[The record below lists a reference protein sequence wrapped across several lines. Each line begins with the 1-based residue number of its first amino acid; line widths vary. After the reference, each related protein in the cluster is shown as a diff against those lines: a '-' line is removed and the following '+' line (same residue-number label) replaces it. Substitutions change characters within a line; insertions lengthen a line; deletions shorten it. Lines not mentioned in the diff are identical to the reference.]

1 MVKDKVI
8 VIIGGTAGIGL
19 AAAQAFVASGAKVV
33 ALGNRPEDEKTASK
47 LLGDQGK
54 VLTSDATQTGSADL
68 AIQTAVETFGT
79 LDGLYHVA
87 GGSGRKFGDGT
98 LAEVS
103 KEGWEKTLE
112 LNLTSVMLSNQ
123 AAIQW
128 FIKHK
133 KAGAILNLGSVL
145 GTNPSPK
152 YFGTIAYATAKAGL
166 IGMSKAAAAYHS
178 ADNIRVNVL
187 APGLVDSPMSRRA
200 SDNEEIQYFIKSKQA
215 LDGGRNGGTDDL
227 VGAALYFLSD
237 SSKFTTGQVLNVCG
251 GWEFNDG
258 QILMQ

>member
-1 MVKDKVI
+1 MVKNKVI

-19 AAAQAFVASGAKVV
+19 AAAEAFVAAGAKVV
-33 ALGNRPEDEKTASK
+33 ALGNRPEDEKVASE
-47 LLGDQGK
+47 LLGNNGK
-54 VLTSDATQTGSADL
+54 VLTADATEEGSAAL
-68 AIQTAVETFGT
+68 AIQTAVEYFGT

-87 GGSGRKFGDGT
+87 GGSGRKYGDEP

-103 KEGWEKTLE
+103 KEGWEKTLN

-128 FIKHK
+128 FFKNK
-133 KAGAILNLGSVL
+133 KPGAILNLGSVL

-166 IGMSKAAAAYHS
+166 IGMSKAAAAYY
-178 ADNIRVNVL
+178 ATDNIRINVL
-187 APGLVDSPMSRRA
+187 APGLVDTPMSRRA
-200 SDNEEIQYFIKSKQA
+200 SDNEEIQHFIKSKQP
-215 LDGGRNGGTDDL
+215 LEGGRNGGTDDL

-237 SSKFTTGQVLNVCG
+237 YAKFTTGQVLNVCG
-251 GWEFNDG
+251 GWELNDG
-258 QILMQ
+258 QILN